1 MHFNTLKEFL
11 QNGLTQNKYAKS
23 KGWAVSSTAD
33 RMTREMK
40 RLLATNVIDARSII
54 ADVSMHVDNVKRNKE
69 NWLKA
74 IDAYER
80 TIATPVDIKTDNR
93 KISELTVSEFVG
105 VMMKVMG
112 NER

>member
-1 MHFNTLKEFL
+1 MHFNNLKQFL
-11 QNGLTQNKYAKS
+11 ESGLSQKQFAISQGISVT
-23 KGWAVSSTAD
+23 GMAD
-33 RMTREMK
+33 RLTREMK

-105 VMMKVMG
+105 VMMKVLG
-112 NER
+112 GGV